1 MLKSKWVFGLAA
13 MVMVLALAQSGYAQL
28 QISVIGNPAPRDT
41 NSNRTAETNDPETGN
56 GIIITGTYNS
66 SVFVTGGRLRLDWP
80 GTITNSKGF
89 PVTDPIQIA
98 AADGIFA
105 GVTNAQLGVDNGEGR
120 IHINLPCSVG
130 TTNAT
135 GTLILTGVRLDV
147 VGQSAPVTASVSS
160 QNVTSLSSTGSAPA
174 PGPGCPGAPSTASPT
189 VATNV
194 NVLTPTIES
203 ITTLSPGIGS
213 IATGISSNA
222 NAGTNE
228 NTATIFTNRTVA
240 DAKASFVVTE
250 GHRTAWFD
258 ATQFAGATMAND
270 AGVRLTFSGI
280 PTGVTLNISA
290 FLPTS
295 ISSSVPAPGITVN
308 LSRSAITTDLNTT
321 TVTWTGT
328 VPTGST
334 LDQLQVTI
342 NSITV
347 PTSGSLAPGTI
358 SVSAQMN
365 PLGGG
370 FDVDS
375 GTVDTSALPR
385 YAEAVVG
392 STVIAII
399 SPANTTLLIPFA
411 VRDGAFDTGI
421 SLANTTNDPFGSST
435 GGATLQSG
443 GLRLDFYPRAASGA
457 ATPFSVVTSSTV
469 KPGLGL
475 SADGAL
481 AAGST
486 WTVLLSELLG
496 AAGQT
501 GPFTGYIFIRA
512 DFLNAHGAPFVSDFR
527 NFTSFTPMLV
537 LASPGI
543 TPRSGGTTA
552 VEALHF

>member
-1 MLKSKWVFGLAA
+1 
-13 MVMVLALAQSGYAQL
+13 MVVVLGLAQSGFAQL
-28 QISVIGNPAPRDT
+28 QVSVIGNPAPRET

-66 SVFVTGGRLRLDWP
+66 TVFVTGGRLRIDWP
-80 GTITNSKGF
+80 GTITNSKTF
-89 PVTDPIQIA
+89 PGTDPIQIA

-120 IHINLPCSVG
+120 IHINLPCVTG

-135 GTLILTGVRLDV
+135 GTIILTGVRLDV
-147 VGQSAPVTASVSS
+147 VGQSAPVTASVSA
-160 QNVTSLSSTGSAPA
+160 QNVTSLSTSSGNAPA
-174 PGPGCPGAPSTASPT
+174 PGPGCPAAPSTTSPT

-203 ITTLSPGIGS
+203 ITTLAPGIGS
-213 IATGISSNA
+213 IATGISTNA

-258 ATQFAGATMAND
+258 GAPTSQFAGASFVND

-280 PTGVTLNISA
+280 PTGVTLNITA

-295 ISSSVPAPGITVN
+295 ISSTVPAPGIPVI

-321 TVTWTGT
+321 TVTWGGP

-334 LDQLQVTI
+334 LDQLQVTV

-347 PTSGSLAPGTI
+347 PTSGTLAAGTI
-358 SVSAQMN
+358 SVTAQMA

-370 FDVDS
+370 FDIDS

-399 SPANTTLLIPFA
+399 SPANTTLLVPFA

-421 SLANTTNDPFGSST
+421 SLANTTNDPFGSAT

-443 GLRLDFYPRAASGA
+443 GVRLDFYPRAAAGA
-457 ATPFSVVTSSTV
+457 AAPFSLVTSSTV
-469 KPGLGL
+469 KPGIGL

-486 WTVLLSELLG
+486 WTVLLSELLT

-501 GPFTGYIFIRA
+501 GSFTGYIFIRT

-543 TPRSGGTTA
+543 NPRSGGTTA